1 MRSEKEVKY
10 VNTIF
15 YADMLAMAVQNS
27 VHVDPIVMGPLK
39 AYLAC
44 REVNGL
50 DGMRTSSLEGE
61 SQTKEGLN

>member
-1 MRSEKEVKY
+1 MRSEKESKY

-15 YADMLAMAVQNS
+15 YADILAMAVQNS
-27 VHVDPIVMGPLK
+27 TIKDPMVMGPLK

-44 REVNGL
+44 REIEGL
-50 DGMRTSSLEGE
+50 NRMRTSSLEGE